1 MTDGAGEIIALIPAY
16 NEARYVADVVQRTL
30 KHLPV
35 VVIDDGSTDGSG
47 AAAALAGAKV
57 ITHAVNQGKGKALN
71 TGFDYAVQRGV
82 DAAITLDADGQHDP
96 DEIPTFIEA
105 FRAGKGDLIIGQRRF
120 DQMPAKSQFGNRVG
134 TFLLGIAMGRPVPDN
149 QSGYRLLSRDV
160 LAKIR
165 PSSTRFEAEV
175 EILLRAQIAG
185 FRLAWVPIKT
195 IYNDKKSHFRPLHDS
210 ALFLKMVWR
219 IWRARKT
226 GKFGYDVNP

>member
-1 MTDGAGEIIALIPAY
+1 MVEGTGEIIALIPAY

-35 VVIDDGSTDGSG
+35 IIIDDGSSDGTA

-57 ITHAVNQGKGKALN
+57 ITHTVNQGKGKALN
-71 TGFDYAVQRGV
+71 TGFEYAVQRGV

-96 DEIPTFIEA
+96 AEIPLFIEA
-105 FRAGKGDLIIGQRRF
+105 YRAGKGDVIIGQRTF
-120 DQMPAKSQFGNRVG
+120 AQMPAKSQFGNRVG
-134 TFLLGIAMGRPVPDN
+134 TFLLGLAMGQPVPDN
-149 QSGYRLLSRDV
+149 QSGYRLLSRAV
-160 LAKIR
+160 MAKVR

-175 EILLRAQIAG
+175 ELLLRAQLAG

-219 IWRARKT
+219 IWRARLRGT
-226 GKFGYDVNP
+226 FE